1 MFAKHYLDI
10 GRRLISPMP
19 EATRKPLL
27 GALAILLVGMLWLL
41 LRSIL
46 LAQLAD
52 AAQRD
57 LFVITELVA
66 VDLKRGAERSGEI
79 RGESVLRQDAGAHRE
94 LVETLRRAGDQ
105 KLRTVYFF
113 DRAGRALSVGGGQ
126 AVFASEAAQAPQIV
140 REAMRFLADP
150 TREPAGALFEP
161 YLDREEDE
169 VVGVWQW
176 NSALELG
183 IVAERPYDRF
193 IRPLSWFDGV
203 FAALLF
209 IAALAYGL
217 YVQFDFKALRLAFRK
232 PDLETCGPYQILRQ
246 IGEGAMANVYLA
258 RHQHLGR
265 VVALKRLKV
274 QSGKDETLE
283 RFDREARL
291 ASQLHHPNIITVL
304 DHGPAPEGGFYYA
317 MEYIQGF
324 TLTQWVEE
332 HGPVPPGRVIRLL
345 EQICAAVG
353 AMHAKHLLHRD
364 IKPDNVIAFAAHGE
378 YDLIKLLDFGLIRD
392 LDHEASRDLTRGLR
406 VLGTPAFMAPERLL
420 DPKVVDPRTDLYGIG
435 CIGFFLLTG
444 RRPFEATL
452 DADLAQ
458 QVLHVPAPRTAVN
471 SIFSVPAKLDAL
483 IDRALAKN
491 MEARPA
497 SAEAFA
503 AELAE
508 IALAAPWYKEQAR
521 LWWMSV
527 QAQTTTE

>member
-1 MFAKHYLDI
+1 
-10 GRRLISPMP
+10 MP
-19 EATRKPLL
+19 KANAKPLL
-27 GALAILLVGMLWLL
+27 GAFAILLGGILWVL
-41 LRSIL
+41 LRSVFS
-46 LAQLAD
+46 AQLAD

-57 LFVITELVA
+57 LWVITELVA
-66 VDLKRGAERSGEI
+66 VDLKRGAERSGSL
-79 RGESVLRQDAGAHRE
+79 RGVEVLRQDAGAHRE

-113 DRAGRALSVGGGQ
+113 DRIGRVLSVGTGPTVV
-126 AVFASEAAQAPQIV
+126 ATEAAQASQIV
-140 REAMRFLADP
+140 REAARSLADP
-150 TREPAGALFEP
+150 AREPTGVVFEP

-176 NSALELG
+176 NAAMELG

-193 IRPLSWFDGV
+193 IRPLRWFDGV
-203 FAALLF
+203 FIALLF
-209 IAALAYGL
+209 LAALAYGL
-217 YVQFDFKALRLAFRK
+217 YMQFDFKALRLAFRK
-232 PDLETCGPYQILRQ
+232 PDLETCGPYQILRL

-265 VVALKRLKV
+265 VVALKRLKL

-304 DHGPAPEGGFYYA
+304 DHGPVPGGGFYYA
-317 MEYIQGF
+317 MEYIQGL

-353 AMHAKHLLHRD
+353 AMHVKHLLHRD
-364 IKPDNVIAFAAHGE
+364 IKPDNVIAYAAHGD
-378 YDLIKLLDFGLIRD
+378 YDLVKLLDFGLIRD

-420 DPKVVDPRTDLYGIG
+420 DPKVIDPRTDLYGIG
-435 CIGFFLLTG
+435 CIGYFLLTG

-458 QVLHVPAPRTAVN
+458 QVLHVPAPRAAPN
-471 SIFSVPAKLDAL
+471 SIFSVPTRLDDL
-483 IDRALAKN
+483 IDRALAKD
-491 MEARPA
+491 MALRPE
-497 SAEAFA
+497 SAAAFA
-503 AELAE
+503 AELE
-508 IALAAPWYKEQAR
+508 GIAKAAPWHREPAR

-527 QAQTTTE
+527 QAEVSEGNAAAKRVENSPKG